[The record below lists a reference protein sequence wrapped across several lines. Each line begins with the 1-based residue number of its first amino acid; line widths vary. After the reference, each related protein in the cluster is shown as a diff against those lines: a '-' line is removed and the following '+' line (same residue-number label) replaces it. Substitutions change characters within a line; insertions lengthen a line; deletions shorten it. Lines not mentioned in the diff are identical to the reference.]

1 MKQRIIHA
9 ILLTA
14 LVSVAFTPG
23 AQAADKITTLHWD
36 IGVPLGD
43 MENYIDNVSYRGFGF
58 DFRTFRDRS
67 KSYTVGFSFA
77 WQVFDKKTDEL
88 IHLDQDQLS
97 GDIKGTQRRYV
108 NALPFMIAFD
118 LYTSQDPRK
127 TRFFIGLGA
136 GAYYIIQRFEIGVAS
151 FEENNWHF
159 GLMPEA
165 GLQFPMGDVELLV
178 QARYNYAFASGST
191 ITGES
196 IDWQYATVNFGF
208 AWSRW

>member
-1 MKQRIIHA
+1 MTRRFIQIV
-9 ILLTA
+9 LLGSLLA
-14 LVSVAFTPG
+14 MLAAPG

-36 IGVPLGD
+36 VAVPLGD
-43 MENYIDNVSYRGFGF
+43 LDSYINEVSYRGFGF

-77 WQVFDKKTDEL
+77 WQVFYENTDEQ
-88 IHLDQDQLS
+88 ISLDNENVS
-97 GDIKGTQRRYV
+97 ADITGVQNRYV
-108 NALPFMIAFD
+108 NALPFMLSFD
-118 LYTSQDPRK
+118 VYTSQDPRK
-127 TRFFIGLGA
+127 RRFFIGVGA
-136 GAYYIIQRFEIGVAS
+136 GTYYMIQRFEIGVQS

-191 ITGES
+191 ITGEK
-196 IDWQYATVNFGF
+196 INWQWATVNLGF